1 MQINDQKILIEAC
14 KTGDTLAQMRLY
26 NLYAKAMF
34 NICMRMLN
42 IREEAEDILQEAF
55 CEAFAHLH
63 SFKAESSFGVWLKRI
78 VINRCI
84 NKKKKKK
91 VNFEHRDDI
100 HNIEETDTNHAEQE
114 INEFEVKHVQK
125 AMEQLPDGY
134 RTIFS
139 LYLLEGYDH
148 TEIAGILNISESTSR
163 SQYKRAKQKVKNILM
178 QQYNQRRKKPVLK

>member
-14 KTGDTLAQMRLY
+14 KAGDTLAQMRLY

-34 NICMRMLN
+34 NICMRMIN

-55 CEAFAHLH
+55 CEVFTHLH
-63 SFKAESSFGVWLKRI
+63 SYRVESSFGAWLKRI

-84 NKKKKKK
+84 NALKRKK
-91 VNFEHRDDI
+91 VNFELRDDI
-100 HNIEETDTNHAEQE
+100 HKIEETDTNCGKQE
-114 INEFEVKHVQK
+114 INELEVKHIQK
-125 AMEQLPDGY
+125 AMKQLPDGY

-148 TEIAGILNISESTSR
+148 TEIAGILSISESTSR
-163 SQYKRAKQKVKNILM
+163 SQYKRAKQKVKKLLM
-178 QQYNQRRKKPVLK
+178 QQYNQRRKQLVI